1 MRPQGQCR
9 AVSPPI
15 HSVPC
20 LVVAE
25 EVEEEAVE
33 AGKVEGAGEVGEVGG
48 GWQSSCVVRR
58 MTIFDVHW
66 RHQC

>member
-1 MRPQGQCR
+1 MARLEGHCR

-25 EVEEEAVE
+25 EVGEVEEAVE
-33 AGKVEGAGEVGEVGG
+33 AGKVEGVGG
-48 GWQSSCVVRR
+48 DGRAAASAGG
-58 MTIFDVHW
+58 
-66 RHQC
+66 